1 MNPIE
6 HFNSGIT
13 VVHYNICPFVQ
24 RICTVLHSYE
34 MPFDYYHVD
43 IYANKPEWL
52 NNLLPS
58 GKVPALCIKGKV
70 LGHDFGKLTTL
81 TESTALMYLLNDL
94 LDGALL
100 PNDLVER
107 AIHRN
112 IFTIAELLH
121 EQIRV
126 LLISKQPEKIALAL
140 DHVAK
145 LQAQLSRN
153 IKTFTPIN
161 NKKVSMLEAIL
172 APLFNLMFILQSWH
186 FSGLISDCSRIK
198 AWQVHLSQL
207 PAFNQALTA
216 HYEQDLANFVVREDG
231 ILSSKLTPL
240 ESI

>member
-1 MNPIE
+1 MNPVE
-6 HFNSGIT
+6 NFNQGIT
-13 VVHYNICPFVQ
+13 VIHYTICPFVQ

-34 MPFDYYHVD
+34 VPFYHYNVD

-70 LGHDFGKLTTL
+70 LGHEFGELTTF
-81 TESTALMYLLNDL
+81 TESTALLYLLNDL

-107 AIHRN
+107 AMHRN
-112 IFTIAELLH
+112 LFTIAELLH
-121 EQIRV
+121 EKIRV

-140 DHVAK
+140 DNVAE
-145 LQAQLSRN
+145 LQVLLSRN
-153 IKTFTPIN
+153 IKNLLPVI
-161 NKKVSMLEAIL
+161 NKKVSMLEAIF
-172 APLFNLMFILQSWH
+172 APLFNLMFILQSWY
-186 FSGLISDCSRIK
+186 FNGLISDCSRIK

-207 PAFNQALTA
+207 PAFNQALKA
-216 HYEQDLANFVVREDG
+216 HYEQDLAKFVVREDG
-231 ILSSKLTPL
+231 ILSSKLTPV